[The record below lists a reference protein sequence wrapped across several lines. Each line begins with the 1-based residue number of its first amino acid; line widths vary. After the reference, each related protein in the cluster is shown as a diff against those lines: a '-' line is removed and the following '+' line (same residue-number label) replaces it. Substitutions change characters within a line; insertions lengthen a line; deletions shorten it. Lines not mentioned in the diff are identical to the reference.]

1 MTETSSLRFHALE
14 KPVNEFIQEQE
25 NKNTLSKTRRDIA
38 IFMAFLKE
46 RNEKRKLEEIPPEH
60 LNHIL
65 SEFIITVKRKGGDEF
80 EPSSL
85 TGFLCSF
92 DRHLK
97 AFKYP
102 KNLIEDLAFE
112 QIIKALKAR
121 RRQLKKEGKGNT
133 PNAAEVITDEEV
145 NILYMKKLLG
155 ITTAQ
160 VLPNTLWF
168 MNSIHFGLRGCDEH
182 RQMTWEDVQLIRDVN
197 GTEYL
202 EYSERQTDN
211 ELQWKFEISDQS
223 SLKLSLLKTG
233 QMRETLCLF
242 TKFVASK
249 DQPQF

>member
-1 MTETSSLRFHALE
+1 MFTRPVCCCT
-14 KPVNEFIQEQE
+14 KPQ
-25 NKNTLSKTRRDIA
+25 RYR
-38 IFMAFLKE
+38 
-46 RNEKRKLEEIPPEH
+46 
-60 LNHIL
+60 
-65 SEFIITVKRKGGDEF
+65 DEF

-85 TGFLCSF
+85 RGFLCSF
-92 DRHLK
+92 DRQLK

-102 KNLIEDLAFE
+102 KNLIEDLEFE
-112 QIIKALKAR
+112 QILKALKAR

-145 NILYMKKLLG
+145 NILYMKNLLG
-155 ITTAQ
+155 ITSAQ
-160 VLPNTLWF
+160 VLLNTLWF

-182 RQMTWEDVQLIRDVN
+182 RKMTWEDVQLIRDVD

>member
-1 MTETSSLRFHALE
+1 MTQTSSLRFPALE

-65 SEFIITVKRKGGDEF
+65 REFIITVKRKGGDEF

-85 TGFLCSF
+85 RGFLCSF

-102 KNLIEDLAFE
+102 KNLIEDLEFE
-112 QIIKALKAR
+112 QILKALKAR

-145 NILYMKKLLG
+145 NILYMKNLLG
-155 ITTAQ
+155 ITSAQ
-160 VLPNTLWF
+160 VLLNTLWF

-182 RQMTWEDVQLIRDVN
+182 RQMTW
-197 GTEYL
+197 
-202 EYSERQTDN
+202 
-211 ELQWKFEISDQS
+211 
-223 SLKLSLLKTG
+223 
-233 QMRETLCLF
+233 
-242 TKFVASK
+242 
-249 DQPQF
+249 